1 MNAFLKVF
9 KEYGLMSLGMLLYSF
24 GWIGC
29 ILPVDGTGGGAAGLS
44 LVLCALI
51 RNLTGFDIPVGTMAF
66 AVNGILLLAAP
77 WFYSIWIGRSVTVSP
92 SISVSVAVY
101 TLLLMLANIYMYL
114 INGTGKVRIQLIIY
128 LTFAIIS
135 YPIMNF
141 SCARWGIPGLL
152 IVPATVYL
160 CQALLGRIQLHRL
173 INNTATGLWNK

>member
-1 MNAFLKVF
+1 M
-9 KEYGLMSLGMLLYSF
+9 
-24 GWIGC
+24 
-29 ILPVDGTGGGAAGLS
+29 
-44 LVLCALI
+44 
-51 RNLTGFDIPVGTMAF
+51 
-66 AVNGILLLAAP
+66 
-77 WFYSIWIGRSVTVSP
+77 
-92 SISVSVAVY
+92 AVY